1 MARRGWQGVET
12 SMKTQQVRVDRAFY
26 LDGKPTKV
34 GEEIEV
40 PYLLAVELRA
50 CNKATFIEPKAPAA
64 EVKAAKAPEPKAAE
78 PQKGAK

>member
-1 MARRGWQGVET
+1 
-12 SMKTQQVRVDRAFY
+12 MKTQLIRVERSFY

-40 PYLLAVELRA
+40 AYVLAQELRTV
-50 CNKATFIEPKAPAA
+50 NKASFVEPKAPAP